1 MHQLVV
7 APERSQTRSLLRDFE
22 DFQFFRASTQNLGVK
37 QNTFEA
43 RRGPDSRAVCLLRY
57 HEPESRG
64 R

>member
-37 QNTFEA
+37 QNIFEA
-43 RRGPDSRAVCLLRY
+43 RRGPDS
-57 HEPESRG
+57 
-64 R
+64 